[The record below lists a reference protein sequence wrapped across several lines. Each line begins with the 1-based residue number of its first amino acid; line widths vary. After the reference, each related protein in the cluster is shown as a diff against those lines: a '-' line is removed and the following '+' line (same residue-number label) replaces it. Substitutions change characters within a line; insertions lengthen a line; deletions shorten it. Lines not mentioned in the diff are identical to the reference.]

1 MAAAIAS
8 AGCGHEVH
16 LYEKNEKPGKKLF
29 ITGKGRCNVTNA
41 CSMESLRQ
49 NVVTNPRFLY
59 SSFSAFSNRDMM
71 ELLER
76 AGCPLKVERGERV
89 FPVSD
94 KSSDVIAALIRQ
106 MKELGVRVH
115 LNTEVTGVRVEA
127 GKCSGITVRE
137 KQSGGVRRAGDGHN
151 RGGMAAERP
160 VMSENGAA
168 SRRETP
174 QGTSG
179 PGLLENGTALRREA
193 PQRTS
198 KLELSGSGAAF
209 GKAARKGAS
218 GFIPGDAVIVAT
230 GGLSYESTGSTGDGY
245 RFARDCGHTVTRL
258 RPSLV
263 PMTAQEEDVKSLQG
277 LSLKNVEISVYDG
290 GRELYREFG
299 EMLFTHFGVSG
310 PAVLSASCFVGD
322 ALKERPLTMQI
333 DLKPALSEE
342 QLDARLLRDFA
353 EFSNRQFANALGK
366 LYPAKLIPVMVARSG
381 ISPVKPVRDIT
392 RQERM
397 KLLDVT
403 KRFAV
408 TLTGLRGF
416 NEAIITQGGIS
427 VKEISPS
434 TMESKRVRGL
444 YFAGEVLDLD
454 AVTGGFNLQIAW
466 STGWAAGSS
475 IPWE

>member
-115 LNTEVTGVRVEA
+115 LNMEVTGVRVEA
-127 GKCSGITVRE
+127 GKCTGITV
-137 KQSGGVRRAGDGHN
+137 KQLHSAAGRSGGAVHN
-151 RGGMAAERP
+151 RGGLRQEA
-160 VMSENGAA
+160 
-168 SRRETP
+168 P

-179 PGLLENGTALRREA
+179 P
-193 PQRTS
+193 
-198 KLELSGSGAAF
+198 ELSASGAAV
-209 GKAARKGAS
+209 GQAACKGS
-218 GFIPGDAVIVAT
+218 DGFVPGDAVIVAT
-230 GGLSYESTGSTGDGY
+230 GGISYESTGSTGDGY

-263 PMTAQEEDVKSLQG
+263 PMTAKEEDVKSLQG

-322 ALKERPLTMQI
+322 ALKERPLAMQI

-434 TMESKRVRGL
+434 TMESKLVRGL